1 MRCVDK
7 QEFLNPCTKS
17 ECGYNSVLMVS
28 ILFFSF
34 PCSSVGMQVVT
45 LSVTERRVLKG
56 YQIKQAAPS
65 YSINFMWVLIML
77 KSSQRINIMTNSEN
91 MVLDQA
97 LGLSAAERA
106 NIAEKLLFSLDTP
119 DSKID
124 ALWAK
129 EADSRVE
136 AYKKGEI
143 GAISAEEVFAKY
155 RTT

>member
-1 MRCVDK
+1 
-7 QEFLNPCTKS
+7 
-17 ECGYNSVLMVS
+17 
-28 ILFFSF
+28 
-34 PCSSVGMQVVT
+34 
-45 LSVTERRVLKG
+45 
-56 YQIKQAAPS
+56 
-65 YSINFMWVLIML
+65 
-77 KSSQRINIMTNSEN
+77 MTNSKN
-91 MVLDQA
+91 IVLDQA

-136 AYKKGEI
+136 AYKKGDV